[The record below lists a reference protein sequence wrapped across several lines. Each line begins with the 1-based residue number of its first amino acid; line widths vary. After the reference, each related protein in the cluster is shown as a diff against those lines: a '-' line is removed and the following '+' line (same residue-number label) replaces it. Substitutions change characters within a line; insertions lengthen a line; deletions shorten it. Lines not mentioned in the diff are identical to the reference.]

1 MLEDIYPEVVVM
13 CNQFNARASIRLNK
27 RSFKDVAWKTMI
39 NLSNT
44 MRNQE
49 FKFVKNCYD
58 RACGQGH
65 NDKDKTWIIDLDDY
79 PGYQFLN
86 EFDYIEYL
94 KNLQP
99 IGNKV
104 KAVIPTL
111 NGSHLITSPFNT
123 EEFKRDYPNFDIHK
137 NNPTILYFK
146 TK

>member
-1 MLEDIYPEVVVM
+1 MLLNMIGSGPVYKLLIEDFY
-13 CNQFNARASIRLNK
+13 
-27 RSFKDVAWKTMI
+27 
-39 NLSNT
+39 
-44 MRNQE
+44 
-49 FKFVKNCYD
+49 
-58 RACGQGH
+58 
-65 NDKDKTWIIDLDDY
+65 
-79 PGYQFLN
+79 
-86 EFDYIEYL
+86 DYIEYL

-123 EEFKRDYPNFDIHK
+123 EEFMRDYPNFDIHK